1 MLFELDI
8 PKKSPFNY
16 IGNKYRIIN
25 ELKSIFPKEINTF
38 YDVFGGSGT
47 VSLNM
52 TKQAKQ
58 IVYNDNIFYVK
69 QCLEIFAKHKNIKEL
84 INELNEILNSYQLS
98 KTRNKQTNEEGY
110 RKLRTDFN
118 NNRNINNI
126 YYDLKLFY
134 LLCCNSFNYQI
145 EFNSK
150 DEFNCPFGKLRSC
163 FNHGLEE
170 RIIEWN
176 KTFLDYNIKFYNED
190 CFKFLDIIIPGLT
203 KNDLIYL
210 DPPYLVSDT
219 KYNKKWNEKTE
230 LKLLEY
236 LDIINNK
243 CKFALSNILDNNCIG
258 VKTQNT
264 ILQEWSK
271 KYNTHNINLSYHNC
285 NYQKQDKTENT
296 SEVLI
301 TNF

>member
-1 MLFELDI
+1 MLFDLK

-16 IGNKYRIIN
+16 VGNKYRIIT
-25 ELKSIFPKEINTF
+25 ELKNIFPKSINTF

-84 INELNEILNSYQLS
+84 INELNEILNLYQLS

-110 RKLRTDFN
+110 RKLRADFN
-118 NNRNINNI
+118 NSHNINNI

-145 EFNSK
+145 DFNSKNEFNS
-150 DEFNCPFGKLRSC
+150 PFGKLKSC
-163 FNHGLEE
+163 FNYSLEE

-176 KTFLDYNIKFYNED
+176 ETFLDYNIKFYNED

-203 KNDLIYL
+203 ENDLVYL

-219 KYNKKWNEKTE
+219 KYNKKWNKEKE
-230 LKLLEY
+230 IKLLNY
-236 LDIINNK
+236 LDIINDK
-243 CKFALSNILDNNCIG
+243 CKFALSNILNNNCIG

-271 KYNTHNINLSYHNC
+271 KYNIYNIDLSYHNC
-285 NYQKQDKTENT
+285 NYQKQDKTKNT